1 MERCD
6 PSEKEL
12 VPEKQIAGDGGQINL
27 KCSPSGCLRILAASF
42 GYNRN
47 IINREH
53 LNIAQNFC
61 DGRAKCSLKATKKMF
76 NNTDKKGITH
86 SIVKFQYKYHSDGDE
101 FDTLS
106 LTVWYSCFGGEDESF
121 VQVKR

>member
-1 MERCD
+1 MNFKQCLERCD

-42 GYNRN
+42 GYNRT

-76 NNTDKKGITH
+76 NNTDKKGKHI
-86 SIVKFQYKYHSDGDE
+86 
-101 FDTLS
+101 L
-106 LTVWYSCFGGEDESF
+106 L
-121 VQVKR
+121 